1 MNKTAAITTRV
12 DPELKASAE
21 QVLSR
26 LGMTTAQAITM
37 FLKQVELN
45 QGLPF
50 TPRLP
55 VAPAK
60 PPKPYAR
67 QNIFDYAGVAEGR
80 TYSGA
85 EAADAYI
92 SQQRDEWER

>member
-21 QVLSR
+21 QVLSQ

-37 FLKQVELN
+37 FLKQIELN

-55 VAPAK
+55 TSSTK
-60 PPKPYAR
+60 QSRPYPR
-67 QNIFDYAGVAEGR
+67 KDIFDYAGVAEQR
-80 TYSGA
+80 TYPSA
-85 EAADAYI
+85 KAADAYI